1 LELDIERLWQFK
13 LSGYCCSQMIIAMGL
28 EAKGEDNPTLI
39 QAISGLC
46 NGLYS
51 GLLCG
56 ALSGAACFLS
66 MWDSERAA
74 EIMIPELTEWFQ
86 EAYGTVNCEQI
97 LENDPMA
104 KIEKCPNI
112 VIETYKKALELLEEN
127 HCSIEGD
134 ASW

>member
-1 LELDIERLWQFK
+1 MNDYGSLNYLDIAVVK
-13 LSGYCCSQMIIAMGL
+13 MIIAMGL
-28 EAKGEDNPTLI
+28 EARRGQSDPYSSDL
-39 QAISGLC
+39 GLC

-56 ALSGAACFLS
+56 ALSVQLVFIS

-112 VIETYKKALELLEEN
+112 VIETYKKRLSCWKRIIAQ
-127 HCSIEGD
+127 
-134 ASW
+134 